1 MENAGPTNH
10 HRLIVLD
17 PRQATHVAIE
27 RTRGVALPSVDTDD
41 RHTAEVDHVNDAVL
55 QRYGVRTTVRCSLF
69 HGDPHDGVVER
80 VHVLELHGGAALEW
94 RPARALLSELVGDD
108 RRALELW
115 LAANGVV
122 DGREW
127 TAPGWYVGA
136 CRWIERCT
144 RDGGLGVPVHI
155 RQRRAW
161 ASSCVL
167 EVQCESATAY
177 FKALPRSGRVEFAVT
192 RWLSEAFPDVVP
204 RVIACDAGRRWLLMQ
219 ACAGVPLEGVPD
231 MTAWACAARRY
242 GQLQV
247 ACAARGDALQAL
259 GCRVRGLA
267 SLVPAMTSLAGD
279 REALRVGQP
288 DGVTEAQLEQLR
300 DSLPT
305 LERRCVELDG
315 IGVPYT
321 LEHGDLW
328 PGNVFVEP
336 SDGACA
342 IIDWEDAAIAHP
354 FLGLAPL
361 TVGLGNAGLA
371 TPDNVA
377 VLERAYAAPFESFG
391 SAAQL
396 RGALARAAPL
406 CFFDMAVRYRAQRGS
421 MVALH
426 PWMRDLVPYA
436 VRLALERL

>member
-1 MENAGPTNH
+1 MENAGPTNR
-10 HRLIVLD
+10 HRLILLD
-17 PRQATHVAIE
+17 PRQATDLAID
-27 RTRGVALPSVDTDD
+27 RTRGVALPSVDTVD
-41 RHTAEVDHVNDAVL
+41 RHTADVDHINDAVL
-55 QRYGVRTTVRCSLF
+55 QRYGVTATVRCSLF
-69 HGDPHDGVVER
+69 HGDPRDGIVER

-94 RPARALLSELVGDD
+94 RPATALLDELVGDD
-108 RRALELW
+108 RHALDLW
-115 LAANGVV
+115 LAASGSV

-127 TAPGWYVGA
+127 TMPGWYGDA

-144 RDGGLGVPVHI
+144 REGGLGVPVRI
-155 RQRRAW
+155 RQLRAW

-167 EVQCESATAY
+167 EVRCETETAY

-204 RVIACDAGRRWLLMQ
+204 RVIACDAGRRWLLMH
-219 ACAGVPLEGVPD
+219 ACAGVPLEAVPD
-231 MTAWACAARRY
+231 GSSWAYAARRY

-247 ACAARGDALQAL
+247 ACTARGDELQAL
-259 GCRVRGLA
+259 GCRVRSVA
-267 SLVPAMTSLAGD
+267 SLVPAMMSLAGD
-279 REALRVGQP
+279 REALRVGEP

-305 LERRCVELDG
+305 LERRCLELDG

-328 PGNVFVEP
+328 PGNVFVELP
-336 SDGACA
+336 DSACV

-371 TPDNVA
+371 TPENVA
-377 VLERAYAAPFESFG
+377 ALERAYLGPFESFG

-396 RGALARAAPL
+396 RGALSRAAPL
-406 CFFDMAVRYRAQRGS
+406 CFLDMAVRYRAQRGS